1 MEFCNGGTLI
11 DLIKEREKQKLFLEE
26 WEIKELFT
34 NILKGMQYIRIFMKK
49 QNKNMILMHRDLKP
63 DNFFFKNIENNQ
75 KILKIGDFGNAKTYR
90 PVPELIN
97 IFNLQKSVL
106 REILQIKPIFGCLEL
121 IYIICVFSSTLG
133 IPILLNIRFLNFK
146 KII

>member
-49 QNKNMILMHRDLKP
+49 EKKNMILMHRDLKP

-97 IFNLQKSVL
+97 IFNLQKSVKTK
-106 REILQIKPIFGCLEL
+106 ILQIKLIFGCLE
-121 IYIICVFSSTLG
+121 
-133 IPILLNIRFLNFK
+133 
-146 KII
+146 